1 MCKTHQLVICTLTRC
16 FIQAV
21 SSAQRLL
28 SRIIQQ
34 IFCQISKVYNIF
46 WSPAIPKTT
55 DDQNVPS
62 RLTSHGLLG
71 SRTHN
76 YSLGVPVNNSSIVPD
91 NYTPPPSHLFVPRLS
106 PSFLSAPYS
115 YHSSLI
121 SSYHRFSFTLHALL
135 SFFSFFSI
143 FSYTRPSL
151 SFPPSY
157 DFCNVY
163 LFVFVLFFLHNQ
175 WQSLFSFTNR
185 GNIRHP
191 SAS

>member
-46 WSPAIPKTT
+46 WSPTIPKTT

-121 SSYHRFSFTLHALL
+121 SSYHRFSLTLHALL
-135 SFFSFFSI
+135 SFFFFLQHLFVYKTFTFFPAILRFLQCVSFCFRFI
-143 FSYTRPSL
+143 
-151 SFPPSY
+151 FPPEPMAI
-157 DFCNVY
+157 
-163 LFVFVLFFLHNQ
+163 L
-175 WQSLFSFTNR
+175 
-185 GNIRHP
+185 I
-191 SAS
+191 